1 MPTTFEIHPAVGI
14 ARVGNSKDCFVGPE
28 PGGSP
33 PAKYRDRGGKLLRQ
47 AARFRVFR
55 CERTVKGVLKSATEV
70 TADQARIEWTVHLV
84 NAKGAAEEF
93 PPVATRPSAR
103 EPRLRNAGH
112 ARREELVIDPGP
124 RTVSVSHPKAV
135 FDTGTFLGTVVPLGE
150 LRGEADG
157 RLLVLGGFGSSGS
170 VSPDGAP
177 VPINHFANNDNWYD
191 DMSDGVVTA
200 TVAMGG
206 TGPAVDAA
214 PARVIVA
221 PPDFAPGLAN
231 LVTLYDVAFHAAVE
245 RGWRQVPKRPSFA
258 RHVQPVLQRTLG
270 YQWLLQLGRQGHGSG
285 AGFGDF
291 SIRWAELADPSK
303 DAAGTRAFV
312 LSVLRDPADPVEDQ
326 EFGFMP
332 RLHDSSYAAFPGA
345 VLRLTPTQ
353 YAVMKRW
360 AAGQFVNDLGAP
372 PPTDELVPDA
382 FDRVALEAC
391 SGGPFFPGIE
401 VGRVMAD
408 PATYRE
414 PFRVDAGAHP
424 AGSLTAGNAVPWQA
438 DFLACS
444 VDAQPQLAWWPAQRP
459 YQVLTKRDDDTT
471 EFWHRGV
478 TGFRGMVDQ
487 WHRLGIVVEAR
498 RADGT
503 TVFVESERRPLPR

>member
-1 MPTTFEIHPAVGI
+1 VATTFEVHPAIGI

-28 PGGSP
+28 PGGAP
-33 PAKYRDRGGKLLRQ
+33 PPKYRDPSGKLLRQ

-55 CERTVKGVLKSATEV
+55 CERTAKGVLKSATEL
-70 TADQARIEWTVHLV
+70 TADQAEISWTVHLV

-93 PPVATRPSAR
+93 PPVATRPTAAGG
-103 EPRLRNAGH
+103 RLRNAGH
-112 ARREELVIDPGP
+112 SRREDLVIDPGP
-124 RTVSVSHPKAV
+124 RTVSVSQPRAV
-135 FDTGTFLGTVVPLGE
+135 LDTGTFLGTVVPLGE
-150 LRGEADG
+150 LRREGDG
-157 RLLVLGGFGSSGS
+157 RLLVLGGFGASGA
-170 VSPDGAP
+170 VSPHGAP

-191 DMSDGVVTA
+191 DMSDGTVAA
-200 TVAMGG
+200 TVTLAGG
-206 TGPAVDAA
+206 GAAIEAV

-231 LVTLYDVAFHAAVE
+231 LTTLYDVAFHAAVE
-245 RGWRQVPKRPSFA
+245 RSWRQVPKRPSFSL
-258 RHVQPVLQRTLG
+258 HVQPILQRTLG
-270 YQWLLQLGRQGHGSG
+270 YQWLLQLGRQGHGAG

-291 SIRWAELADPSK
+291 SARWAELADPSK
-303 DAAGTRAFV
+303 DAAGTRGFV
-312 LSVLRDPADPVEDQ
+312 LSVLRDPAEPVQDQ

-332 RLHDSSYAAFPGA
+332 RLHDSSYGAFPGA

-353 YAVMKRW
+353 YTVLKRW
-360 AAGQFVNDLGAP
+360 AAGQFVNDLDAP
-372 PPTDELVPDA
+372 TAAGELLPDA
-382 FDRVALEAC
+382 LDRVALEAC

-414 PFRVDAGAHP
+414 AFRVDSAAHP
-424 AGSLTAGNAVPWQA
+424 PGQLTAGNAVPWQA

-444 VDAQPQLAWWPAQRP
+444 VDAQPQLGWWPAQRP
-459 YQVLTKRDDDTT
+459 YQVLTRADAETT
-471 EFWHRGV
+471 QFWHRGV

-487 WHRLGIVVEAR
+487 WHRLGVVVPTTAP
-498 RADGT
+498 DGT